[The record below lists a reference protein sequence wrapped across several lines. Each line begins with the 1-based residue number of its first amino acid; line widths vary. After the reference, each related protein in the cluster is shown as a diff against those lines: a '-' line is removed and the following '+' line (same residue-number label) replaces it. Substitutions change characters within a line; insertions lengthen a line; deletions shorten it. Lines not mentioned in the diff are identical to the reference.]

1 MKKTQPANGER
12 KGKRMALMHV
22 DFFSRV
28 LGMCMNMDVI
38 LPENTQ
44 GLIGMGGKAEETFPT
59 LYLLHGMSDDH
70 TIWQRR
76 TNIER
81 YVADKNLA
89 VVMPS
94 THLAW
99 YTDTTYGLDYLTY
112 ISDELPRICRSF
124 FRGMSDKRE
133 DTFIAGL
140 SMGGYGAWKAALTH
154 PETFSHAA
162 SLSGALDMVGRM
174 AQRKTL
180 GSKASEAYWQGIF
193 GDLDKLENS
202 PHDLYHLAQN
212 CKKAG
217 VMPRL
222 YQCCGTEDALMV
234 LNTGIREKV
243 RALGFDLTYEE
254 GPGDHNWAFWDEYI
268 RNVLDWLPLDKAN
281 P

>member
-1 MKKTQPANGER
+1 
-12 KGKRMALMHV
+12 MALMHV
-22 DFFSRV
+22 DFFSST

-44 GLIGMGGKAEETFPT
+44 GLIGMDGKAEATFPT

-99 YTDTTYGLDYLTY
+99 YTDTAYGLDYLTF
-112 ISDELPRICRSF
+112 IGEELPRICRSF

-133 DTFIAGL
+133 DTFVAGL
-140 SMGGYGAWKAALTH
+140 SMGGYGAWKTALTY

-162 SLSGALDMVGRM
+162 SLSGALDMPQRM
-174 AQRKTL
+174 ARRKEIGT
-180 GSKASEAYWQGIF
+180 KAREEYWTGIF
-193 GDLDKLENS
+193 GDLDKMENS
-202 PHDLYHLAQN
+202 PHDLYFLAQN
-212 CKKAG
+212 CQKAG
-217 VMPRL
+217 VLPRL
-222 YQCCGTEDALMV
+222 FQCCGTEDELMV
-234 LNTGIREKV
+234 LNTGIRDRVK
-243 RALGFDLTYEE
+243 ALGADLTWEQ
-254 GPGDHNWAFWDEYI
+254 GPGNHNWAYWDEMI
-268 RNVLDWLPLDKAN
+268 QHVLNWLPLDGKK
-281 P
+281 

>member
-1 MKKTQPANGER
+1 
-12 KGKRMALMHV
+12 MALMHV

-38 LPENTQ
+38 LPENTE
-44 GLIGMGGKAEETFPT
+44 GLIGMGGKAEASFPT

-99 YTDTTYGLDYLTY
+99 YTDTAYGLNYLTY
-112 ISDELPRICRSF
+112 ISEELPRICRGF

-162 SLSGALDMVGRM
+162 SLSGALDMVSRM

-180 GSKASEAYWQGIF
+180 GTKASEAYWSGIF

-202 PHDLYHLAQN
+202 PHDLLHLAAE
-212 CKKAG
+212 CKKNGLA
-217 VMPRL
+217 PKL
-222 YQCCGTEDALMV
+222 FQCCGTEDALYG
-234 LNTGIREKV
+234 LNDAARKGIQK
-243 RALGFDLTYEE
+243 LGLELTYEE
-254 GPGDHNWAFWDEYI
+254 GPGDHNWAYWDENI
-268 RNVLDWLPLDKAN
+268 QHVLDWLPLKK
-281 P
+281 

>member
-1 MKKTQPANGER
+1 
-12 KGKRMALMHV
+12 MALMHV
-22 DFFSRV
+22 DFFSRT

-38 LPENTQ
+38 LPENTA
-44 GLIGMGGKAEETFPT
+44 GLIGMEGKAEATFPT

-99 YTDTTYGLDYLTY
+99 YTDTAYGLDYLTY
-112 ISDELPRICRSF
+112 ISEELPAVCRGF

-162 SLSGALDMVGRM
+162 SLSGAVDMPVRM
-174 AQRKTL
+174 AKRKTL
-180 GSKASEAYWQGIF
+180 GTKASEAYWQGIF
-193 GDLDKLENS
+193 GDLDKMENG
-202 PHDLYHLAQN
+202 PHDLLYLAKN
-212 CKKAG
+212 CKAAG
-217 VMPRL
+217 TLPKL
-222 YQCCGTEDALMV
+222 YQCCGTEDALYPMNV
-234 LNTGIREKV
+234 EMREKLLAAGIV
-243 RALGFDLTYEE
+243 PTWQD
-254 GPGDHNWAFWDEYI
+254 GPGDHNWAYWDENI
-268 RNVLDWLPLDKAN
+268 QRVLAWLPLEKPEAK
-281 P
+281 